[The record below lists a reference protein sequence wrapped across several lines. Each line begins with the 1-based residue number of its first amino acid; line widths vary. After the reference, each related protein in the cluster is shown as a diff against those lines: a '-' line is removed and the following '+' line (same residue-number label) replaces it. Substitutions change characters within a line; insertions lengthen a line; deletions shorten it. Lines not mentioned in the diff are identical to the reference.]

1 MKIKLTGLLLLV
13 LVLLPGVALAQSPT
27 IAELTVELWPEYDRP
42 EVLVI
47 QRITLSDSTPLPA
60 TLTLNFPPYVDALHA
75 IAVERNGGL
84 FSVEQNNVVT
94 ASTANALQVT
104 LSVDSPRLQLEY
116 YDPQLLAK
124 QGEQRQLEYT
134 YTADYPVT
142 AARFQVQQPLQA
154 SALSLTPAE
163 TGSFTDQNGVT
174 YKMLET
180 AGLAAGDLVQMSA
193 AYTRSTDQPSAEL
206 LASQTPASGQPA
218 DIQVITNEGPD
229 SRQTPWGYLLIGF
242 GVLLLLATGGYWWW
256 SNRPQAATVVPP
268 RTPSPR
274 PVRAT
279 KRPISRNVPRSQP
292 ADEASG
298 GYCHQCG
305 TALRSDSKFCHVCGA
320 PRRTA

>member
-1 MKIKLTGLLLLV
+1 MKTKLTGLLLLV
-13 LVLLPGVALAQSPT
+13 LVLLPGVALAQNPT

-47 QRITLSDSTPLPA
+47 QRITLSDSTSLPA

-84 FSVEQNNVVT
+84 FSVEENSIVT
-94 ASTANALQVT
+94 TSTAKSLQVT
-104 LSVDSPRLQLEY
+104 LSVDSPKLQLEY
-116 YDPQLLAK
+116 YDPQLLTK
-124 QGEQRQLEYT
+124 QGEQRQIEYT

-163 TGSFTDQNGVT
+163 TASFTDQNGVT
-174 YKMLET
+174 YKVLDA
-180 AGLAAGDLVQMSA
+180 AGLAAGDSVQISA
-193 AYTRSTDQPSAEL
+193 TYTRSTDQPSAEL
-206 LASQTPASGQPA
+206 LASQTPVGGQPA
-218 DIQVITNEGPD
+218 DIQVITNEGPV
-229 SRQTPWGYLLIGF
+229 SRDTPWGYLLIGV

-256 SNRPQAATVVPP
+256 TNRPQAAAPP
-268 RTPSPR
+268 RLPSPR
-274 PVRAT
+274 PVRPKT
-279 KRPISRNVPRSQP
+279 RPASRAIPRSQP
-292 ADEASG
+292 AGEASG